1 MTDDEPTTETTDEQ
15 QAEAQAPADTAA
27 TETTEDQAKLADAT
41 SGGNAYTDIDRP
53 ASGASAGDR
62 SGGAATVSA
71 TPPIDIDSQL
81 NAKDLL
87 IDKYASGLIT
97 AEDYAQETAK
107 IDKQIVKAQR
117 ELAKPAQQV
126 QQTYQQQEAAK
137 AYWQNW
143 GKGTDIAQKIGKA
156 VRGDR
161 AAALYAEAMA
171 EVQANPRYQGRK
183 EFDANSIAY
192 DRWLDKL
199 EAEAKKKPAAGG
211 AAAGAGT
218 RVSGDRSVPQ
228 TGQPERRRTAREKL
242 EAGEYHFDE

>member
-1 MTDDEPTTETTDEQ
+1 MTDDETTTETTDETTGT
-15 QAEAQAPADTAA
+15 DTAA
-27 TETTEDQAKLADAT
+27 EGTGSVDGVGGEDVESTETAGSGTAGTADAPAS
-41 SGGNAYTDIDRP
+41 SGGTGG
-53 ASGASAGDR
+53 GA
-62 SGGAATVSA
+62 GGAASVSG
-71 TPPIDIDSQL
+71 TPPIDIDAQL
-81 NAKDLL
+81 NAKDIL
-87 IDKYASGLIT
+87 IDKFASGLIT

-161 AAALYAEAMA
+161 AAALFQEAMA

-199 EAEAKKKPAAGG
+199 EAEAKKKPATGG

-228 TGQPERRRTAREKL
+228 TAQPGPRRTAREKL
-242 EAGEYHFDE
+242 ESGEYQFED